1 MRPSVI
7 LIGCFK
13 DELQYY
19 CDSQMVFLLLKK
31 LNSSQLSRKI
41 IDNLPGK
48 AFIQKTTSIH

>member
-13 DELQYY
+13 DELQNY